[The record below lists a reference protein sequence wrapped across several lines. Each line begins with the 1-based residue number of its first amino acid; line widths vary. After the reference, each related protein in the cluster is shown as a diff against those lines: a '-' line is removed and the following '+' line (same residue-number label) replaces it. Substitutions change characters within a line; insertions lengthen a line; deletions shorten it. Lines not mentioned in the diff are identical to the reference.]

1 MLRMRFATML
11 LVIGAVAAA
20 LPAAQPPSST
30 TPPPGSGVT
39 ARLRGISVVSDTVA
53 WASGTDGTV
62 IRTRDGG
69 QTWTRLT
76 VDGAARRDFR
86 DVDAVSE
93 REAFVLSI
101 GPGDASRIYKTSDA
115 GATWVLQFTNADPKA
130 FFDAMA
136 FWDARRGLAVSDS
149 VDGAFVI
156 LATSDGGS
164 TWSAHPA
171 DRLPPALP
179 GEGAFAASG
188 TNVAV
193 HGTQHA
199 WFATGAGRVLRTS
212 DGGASWTIAATPLA
226 ALACVGGHLLGRVPR
241 RRGVVVGG
249 DYRQERAVSDNAAV
263 TSDGGQTWTLRRGLG
278 GYRSAVAYVPGRSV
292 PTLIAA
298 GPTGADISTDEGR
311 AWRPLSEHGFH
322 AIGVSPSG
330 RIALGVGER
339 GLVAP
344 IVVALDSRVLLKLG
358 HIFLHHFSCLT
369 LALPRLE
376 GTDRAKT
383 HEERCDPPSR
393 SAGTG
398 VPGGEHVG
406 FALGRKARAQRG
418 LTLRRLP
425 VVIRQRRLRRVGQR
439 PERQARRDRLAAV
452 HPRPAGAVAPRRH
465 PHGKLRIRPHLPL
478 EQEVGID
485 PRVPRVAAG
494 HGLDAIHHPRHRQPR
509 PRPDAVVHAR
519 RPLLAQAHH
528 ELRHVARV
536 DERHRIVGRP
546 GRQHLAA
553 TLDPHRP
560 VREPIRQVA
569 RTHDQP
575 GTHHERAV
583 AERRARPSRTA
594 PSAARTGCRRSSHP
608 DRRARAVDRLP

>member
-1 MLRMRFATML
+1 MRLVTML
-11 LVIGAVAAA
+11 LVIGAIAAA
-20 LPAAQPPSST
+20 PAAAQPPAST
-30 TPPPGSGVT
+30 PPPPGSGVT

-76 VDGAARRDFR
+76 VDGAARLDFR

-156 LATSDGGS
+156 LATSDGGA
-164 TWSAHPA
+164 TWTRIPA
-171 DRLPPALP
+171 DRLPAALP

-226 ALACVGGHLLGRVPR
+226 ALASASAGIFSVAFRDERH
-241 RRGVVVGG
+241 GVVVGG
-249 DYRQERAVSDNAAV
+249 DYKQERAVSDNAAV
-263 TSDGGQTWTLRRGLG
+263 TSDGGQTWTLSRGLG
-278 GYRSAVAYVPGRSV
+278 GYRSAVAYVPGRSA

-298 GPTGADISTDEGR
+298 GPAGTDISTDDGQ
-311 AWRPLSEHGFH
+311 AWRPLSERGFH

-344 IVVALDSRVLLKLG
+344 IVVALDSRV
-358 HIFLHHFSCLT
+358 
-369 LALPRLE
+369 RY
-376 GTDRAKT
+376 
-383 HEERCDPPSR
+383 
-393 SAGTG
+393 
-398 VPGGEHVG
+398 
-406 FALGRKARAQRG
+406 
-418 LTLRRLP
+418 
-425 VVIRQRRLRRVGQR
+425 
-439 PERQARRDRLAAV
+439 
-452 HPRPAGAVAPRRH
+452 
-465 PHGKLRIRPHLPL
+465 
-478 EQEVGID
+478 
-485 PRVPRVAAG
+485 
-494 HGLDAIHHPRHRQPR
+494 
-509 PRPDAVVHAR
+509 
-519 RPLLAQAHH
+519 
-528 ELRHVARV
+528 
-536 DERHRIVGRP
+536 
-546 GRQHLAA
+546 
-553 TLDPHRP
+553 
-560 VREPIRQVA
+560 
-569 RTHDQP
+569 
-575 GTHHERAV
+575 
-583 AERRARPSRTA
+583 
-594 PSAARTGCRRSSHP
+594 
-608 DRRARAVDRLP
+608 